1 MTENRS
7 RGRKVTRKAAPPSAD
22 TAAAAEAGN
31 TTADEQDTGR
41 DTAVTTFDDGSRA
54 AAPESGDNDSTG
66 DRQNSDGDRDTGDAG
81 NGGNGNNDGNGNNGG
96 NGGRNRSRRA
106 RGRGNNGGGN
116 NSGNNNGGG
125 NNGGGNDNS
134 GNNNGGGSKGGRG
147 GRGQGS
153 GNGGQSGRGGQ
164 RGGRGRQDRGD
175 NRGDNRKGTLK
186 SMQGADLTQRL
197 PKPPKAP
204 KDGLRIVAL
213 GGISEIGRNM
223 TVFEYHNRLLI
234 IDCGVLF
241 PSSGEPGVDLILPDF
256 SYLDDKWDRV
266 EALVITHGHE
276 DHIGAIPWL
285 LKQRADIPII
295 GSRFTN
301 ALIQAK
307 CQEHRQ
313 RPKLIEVDENSHE
326 SRGPFDIRFF
336 AVNHSIP
343 ECLGIA
349 LKTGAG
355 LLVHTGDIKL
365 DQTPL
370 DGRPTDLPAL
380 SRFGDEGVDLFLCD
394 STNATTPGISGSEA
408 AIAPT
413 LRRLVGEAKQRVII
427 ASFASNV
434 SRVQSA
440 VDAAVSA
447 GRKVAFNGR
456 SMIRNMEIAERLG
469 LLTAPRGTIVS
480 MDEAAKMAPHKVVL
494 VTTGT
499 QGEPMAALSRMAR
512 REHRQITVRHG
523 DLIILSS
530 SLVPGNEEA
539 VYGVIN
545 MLSQIGA
552 TVITGRDAQ
561 VHTSGHGYSGELLFL
576 YNAARPRNAMPV
588 HGEWR
593 HLRANR
599 DLAISTGVNPDNV
612 PLAQNGVVVDL
623 VDGRASVVG
632 QIPVGNLYVDGT
644 TMGDVGEE
652 VLEDRT
658 TMAEGGLISVTVV
671 IDNRSGRPLEDPQV
685 QAKGFS
691 DASRDMMSEVRE
703 LVDNVMLDLAGQ
715 GENDPYRMAQ
725 AIRRKVAKF
734 VKDKWKREPLV
745 VPTVVPMTSEII
757 EEIDP
762 ADAVVD

>member
-1 MTENRS
+1 MTEQRS
-7 RGRKVTRKAAPPSAD
+7 WSRKVTRKAAPPSAET
-22 TAAAAEAGN
+22 TATSEAGN
-31 TTADEQDTGR
+31 TGAAEQAQANNASNKDQNMNNNSHADV
-41 DTAVTTFDDGSRA
+41 VTTFNDGGQAPAADNQSAATGNDRDQQSNSGNSRGGSRSRRSRRQRGGNNNSHNGGNSNNSNNK
-54 AAPESGDNDSTG
+54 SGDNNRGGSNRG
-66 DRQNSDGDRDTGDAG
+66 G
-81 NGGNGNNDGNGNNGG
+81 NGGNNRGGRGG
-96 NGGRNRSRRA
+96 NGGNNR
-106 RGRGNNGGGN
+106 GGN
-116 NSGNNNGGG
+116 N
-125 NNGGGNDNS
+125 
-134 GNNNGGGSKGGRG
+134 R
-147 GRGQGS
+147 
-153 GNGGQSGRGGQ
+153 
-164 RGGRGRQDRGD
+164 RGD
-175 NRGDNRKGTLK
+175 DRRKGSLK
-186 SMQGADLTQRL
+186 AMQGADLTKRL
-197 PKPPKAP
+197 PAPPKAP
-204 KDGLRIVAL
+204 KNGLRIVAL

-223 TVFEYHNRLLI
+223 TVFEYNNRLLI

-256 SYLDDKWDRV
+256 GYLEDKWDRV
-266 EALVITHGHE
+266 EALVVTHGHE

-295 GSRFTN
+295 ASRFTC
-301 ALIQAK
+301 ALISAK

-313 RPKLIEVDENSHE
+313 RPKLIEVNEDSHE
-326 SRGPFDIRFF
+326 SRGPFDLRFF

-355 LLVHTGDIKL
+355 LVVLTGDIKL

-380 SRFGDEGVDLFLCD
+380 SRFGDEGIDLFLCD
-394 STNATTPGISGSEA
+394 STNAATPGVSGSEA
-408 AIAPT
+408 DIAPT
-413 LRRLVGEAKQRVII
+413 LKRLVRDAKQRVII

-440 VDAAVSA
+440 VDAAVAA

-456 SMIRNMEIAERLG
+456 SMIRNMEIAERMGYLN
-469 LLTAPRGTIVS
+469 APRGTFVT
-480 MDEAAKMAPHKVVL
+480 MDEASKMAPHKVVL

-512 REHRQITVRHG
+512 REHRQITVRDG

-539 VYGVIN
+539 VFGVIN

-552 TVITGRDAQ
+552 TVVTGRDAK
-561 VHTSGHGYSGELLFL
+561 VHTSGHGFAGELLYL

-599 DLAISTGVNPDNV
+599 DLAIATGVNANNIPI
-612 PLAQNGVVVDL
+612 AQNGVFVDL
-623 VDGRASVVG
+623 VNGHAKVVG
-632 QIPVGNLYVDGT
+632 QMTVGNLYVDGVR
-644 TMGDVGEE
+644 MGDIDTE

-658 TMAEGGLISVTVV
+658 AMAEGGLVSITVV
-671 IDNRSGRPLEDPQV
+671 IDNRTGRPLEAPSV
-685 QAKGFS
+685 QTKGFS
-691 DASRDMMSEVRE
+691 DDARDMIGEIRE
-703 LVDNVMLDLAGQ
+703 CVDNTMMDMAGA

-725 AIRRKVAKF
+725 SIRRKVGKLIS
-734 VKDKWKREPLV
+734 DKWKRTPFI
-745 VPTVVPMTSEII
+745 VPTVVPMTSEIV
-757 EEIDP
+757 EELDEDESLP
-762 ADAVVD
+762 SL